1 MSGTRVLL
9 TSTGVLVGLSGYL
22 GETLRGILLVLSLL
36 FVVLV
41 LVSFIVSRLL
51 MRRPS

>member
-1 MSGTRVLL
+1 MSETHVLL
-9 TSTGVLVGLSGYL
+9 ASTGVLVGVSGYL
-22 GETLRGILLVLSLL
+22 GEALRHALLALSVL

-41 LVSFIVSRLL
+41 LVSFIASRLL